1 VQSATTHAAKANA
14 MYMRATAS
22 AQVTGSSS
30 IMVEAAELMIVA
42 ELEVVEEGCH

>member
-1 VQSATTHAAKANA
+1 MKANA

-30 IMVEAAELMIVA
+30 IVVEAAQLMIVA
-42 ELEVVEEGCH
+42 ESEVVEEGCH